1 MMMMIVVV
9 PMVMM
14 LMIMVM
20 MLMIVPMVVMLVIV
34 PMVVMLVIV
43 PMVMMLM
50 VVPMVVIL
58 MVVPMVVMLM
68 VVPMVV
74 MLMIVPMVMMLVVV
88 PMVVMLMI
96 VPMVKMLMV
105 VPMVV
110 MMVVFVPPLPRLR
123 RFDIRP
129 VLSLRVELRH
139 HRLRVYTKQRIER
152 HVAPLSLMYITERIH
167 RAHQT
172 LNSLRLLG
180 LVVAEHIHLG
190 EDYRVGHLH
199 LLDKQLNNWPLSS
212 AQIACSFHCEESV
225 VVGCVDASDKF
236 VQLDL
241 LHERCTVFLGLFEV
255 LSNSSWLS
263 NAAALNHDMVV
274 GVSSLF
280 RQRQQS
286 VD

>member
-1 MMMMIVVV
+1 MIVVVIVVMMMMMMMMIVVV

-20 MLMIVPMVVMLVIV
+20 MLMVM
-34 PMVVMLVIV
+34 PT
-43 PMVMMLM
+43 
-50 VVPMVVIL
+50 
-58 MVVPMVVMLM
+58 
-68 VVPMVV
+68 VV
-74 MLMIVPMVMMLVVV
+74 MLMIVPMVMMLMIV
-88 PMVVMLMI
+88 PMVVMLVV
-96 VPMVKMLMV
+96 VPMVMMLVVVPMV
-105 VPMVV
+105 MMMVVFVPMVV
-110 MMVVFVPPLPRLR
+110 MMVVFVPPLSRLR

-167 RAHQT
+167 CAHQT

-241 LHERCTVFLGLFEV
+241 LHERRTVFLGLFEV